1 MKTADAPE
9 ILKVPI
15 GIRVLEERPTRWV
28 RSTFRPTDPA
38 TAGKFFEPEAMV
50 MVHSSAMSLLSRL
63 NRSFRSRRWNRKKV
77 PRRSAVLVGVA
88 G

>member
-9 ILKVPI
+9 ILKILI
-15 GIRVLEERPTRWV
+15 GIRTPDVRPTRWV

-50 MVHSSAMSLLSRL
+50 MVHSHH
-63 NRSFRSRRWNRKKV
+63 RRRV
-77 PRRSAVLVGVA
+77 CYHG
-88 G
+88 